1 MYTRTNFGSFYPVDS
16 VLHNLN
22 SVAKIFNFLIV
33 ILSLI
38 LCDSLYI
45 MLLLLIFVVILM
57 FLSYVPIRYYFNTF
71 YSLRYL
77 YIGLALV
84 CAYIGYSLND
94 YLLLMVKIIIFF
106 EYVNILTFTTSS
118 SESVYAIE
126 KFLNLFNIFYL
137 DVTPAAFSINNM
149 LRYNPLYNNVK
160 INVMNASLSRGIVY
174 NKLNI
179 KNRIKLHSNVRRLT
193 KIKSKQ
199 ILEESKLRLFDI
211 KKRRTNFR
219 TNKLSGY
226 DLFCILFHI
235 VLLYCVLVSGGYL

>member
-1 MYTRTNFGSFYPVDS
+1 MWFIIYNATITHICSNTNVFE
-16 VLHNLN
+16 L
-22 SVAKIFNFLIV
+22 
-33 ILSLI
+33 
-38 LCDSLYI
+38 
-45 MLLLLIFVVILM
+45 
-57 FLSYVPIRYYFNTF
+57 YYFNTF

-235 VLLYCVLVSGGYL
+235 VLLYCVLVSGGYLWDIKYVCHIMDHYFMAIKFKKMNLL

>member
-22 SVAKIFNFLIV
+22 SVAKIFNFLILIV
-33 ILSLI
+33 SLI

-45 MLLLLIFVVILM
+45 MVLLLIFVVILM

-199 ILEESKLRLFDI
+199 S
-211 KKRRTNFR
+211 
-219 TNKLSGY
+219 NK
-226 DLFCILFHI
+226 INN
-235 VLLYCVLVSGGYL
+235 